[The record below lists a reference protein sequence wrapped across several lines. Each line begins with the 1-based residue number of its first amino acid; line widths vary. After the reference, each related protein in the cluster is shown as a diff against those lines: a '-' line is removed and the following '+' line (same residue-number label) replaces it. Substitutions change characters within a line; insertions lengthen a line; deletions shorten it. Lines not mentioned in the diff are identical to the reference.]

1 MFRFYPEWKDMKTRS
16 LRSLGGII
24 FLLGVSLGLALAL
37 AAIWSDFEGFSY
49 FNTGAG
55 YQLFNGL
62 VCPILMTR
70 SEKSVVTADF
80 ENPSSQEFK
89 PFYEVAI
96 SRPGSLRKLEGQ
108 LSVPAHTTKSIQWT
122 VDANDIDLGFFIFVD
137 VQVLPMAEYSTHE
150 GTCGIMVL
158 DLTGITGSHIFAG
171 TLAASLIGLVLGL
184 GLWEND
190 AGLNIDRYTNRHR
203 LFQALGIMVLLA
215 LLASIIGLWAAGL
228 VFCILA
234 VLLLVISLRQSMET

>member
-1 MFRFYPEWKDMKTRS
+1 MKTNS
-16 LRSLGGII
+16 LRILGGVI
-24 FLLGVSLGLALAL
+24 FLLGFFLGLALAL
-37 AAIWSDFEGFSY
+37 SAIWSDFEGFSY

-55 YQLFNGL
+55 YQSFNGL

-80 ENPSSQEFK
+80 ENPSGQEFE
-89 PFYEVAI
+89 PYYEVAI
-96 SRPGSLRKLEGQ
+96 SAPGSSRKLEGQ
-108 LSVPAHTTKSIQWT
+108 LSVPAHAARSVQWT

-137 VQVLPMAEYSTHE
+137 VQVLPVAEYSTRE

-158 DLTGITGSHIFAG
+158 DLPGMTGGQVFAW

-184 GLWEND
+184 GLWENA
-190 AGLNIDRYTNRHR
+190 AGSTNDRYRNRHR
-203 LFQALGIMVLLA
+203 IFQALGIMVLLA

-228 VFCILA
+228 FFCILA
-234 VLLLVISLRQSMET
+234 VLLLVICLRQTIET